1 MADHRDIEA
10 RFYDL
15 EWRLT
20 EYHERLEA
28 SLEHDRR
35 FQLNATWG
43 IVTSWCAICAAA
55 GAIWLVGKLDLTG
68 WVEGIAVGFAALA
81 AWVAGASW
89 AERGKIGDIKKLSR
103 LPTWKHNGE

>member
-1 MADHRDIEA
+1 MAENRDIEA
-10 RFYDL
+10 KFYDL

-20 EYHERLEA
+20 EYHERLEE
-28 SLEHDRR
+28 SLDHDRR

-43 IVTSWCAICAAA
+43 IVTSWCALCALA

-68 WVEGIAVGFAALA
+68 WVEGVVIGVVGLV
-81 AWVAGASW
+81 AWVAGATW
-89 AERGKIGDIKKLSR
+89 AERGKVDDIGKLSR